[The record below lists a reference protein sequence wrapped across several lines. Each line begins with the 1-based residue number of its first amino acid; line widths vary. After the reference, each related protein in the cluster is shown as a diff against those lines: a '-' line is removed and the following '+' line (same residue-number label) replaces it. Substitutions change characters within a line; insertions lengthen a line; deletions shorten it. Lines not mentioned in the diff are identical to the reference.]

1 MTSDGH
7 SGANAIN
14 NSARWSV
21 VETHPFAALIGL
33 VVALAMLSFHVVT
46 RARNPV
52 WWALAVLVVAVG
64 LLWYASRDHRVH
76 QRPALAIGGA
86 GLLVLGIGSL
96 PLLGIP
102 LIAAGA
108 LAVIG
113 AIGGGNG
120 LGR

>member
-1 MTSDGH
+1 VTDMMGPMR
-7 SGANAIN
+7 
-14 NSARWSV
+14 SATQHRGRSSRLAR
-21 VETHPFAALIGL
+21 FAALTGL
-33 VVALAMLSFHVVT
+33 VVALAMLSFDVVT

-64 LLWYASRDHRVH
+64 LLWYASRDHRMY

-86 GLLVLGIGSL
+86 GLLVLGIASL
-96 PLLGIP
+96 PRLGVP

-113 AIGGGNG
+113 AGWGGDGPG
-120 LGR
+120 Q

>member
-1 MTSDGH
+1 VTDTVGPMRSTTQHGGRS
-7 SGANAIN
+7 S
-14 NSARWSV
+14 RL
-21 VETHPFAALIGL
+21 TRFAALTGL
-33 VVALAMLSFHVVT
+33 IVALAMLSFHAVT

-96 PLLGIP
+96 PLLGVP

-113 AIGGGNG
+113 AIGGGDG